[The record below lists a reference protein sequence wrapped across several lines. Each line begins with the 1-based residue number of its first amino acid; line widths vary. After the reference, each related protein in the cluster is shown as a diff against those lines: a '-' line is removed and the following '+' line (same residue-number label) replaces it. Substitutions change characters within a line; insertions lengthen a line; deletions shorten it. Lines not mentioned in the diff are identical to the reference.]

1 MVKVSII
8 MPVYNASR
16 FLKMSCGSVAK
27 QTLKDV
33 ELICVDD
40 GSTDDS
46 LEILNTLK
54 EKFDFIKIFTQ
65 KNQGSGYA
73 RNNGMSKA
81 QGEYIAFL
89 DADDIFVEE
98 DALEKMYFYGSKNS
112 ADIVCGNLKRIRQNG
127 DIETNYDF
135 KNTKFAYFN
144 KKDVVLPIEYGIPFA
159 FYRNIFK
166 REFLEKHEIIFPDL
180 IRGQDPIFLANALV
194 NTDELYV
201 LRVDLYGY
209 NHSVGG
215 GVNIKVN
222 TYEKK
227 IAYIQHFKNTF
238 DILKDNEFESPF
250 AAYKREF
257 MDYILFQN
265 NLYDE
270 DIKKA
275 VREVFSDGI
284 DEYFTK
290 DDYGYS
296 YLEMIVNDEE
306 DTDFDTFGEIKEY
319 LLKETLL
326 NDNFIDVNYLREYV
340 KLLDENE
347 DNVLL
352 LEKTSMN
359 KVKEIESEINEDYEF
374 LSKNFET
381 LNEDFNLVKTK
392 YKAKQAKKEEA
403 IKNEIPEEIN
413 EKTIEEPPEKENRI
427 NKFLKTIKHFH
438 KE

>member
-16 FLKMSCGSVAK
+16 FLKMSCESVAK
-27 QTLKDV
+27 QTLKDI

-46 LEILNTLK
+46 LEVLNALN
-54 EKFDFIKIFTQ
+54 EKYDFIKIFSQ
-65 KNQGSGYA
+65 KNKGSGYA
-73 RNNGMSKA
+73 RNNGMNKA

-89 DADDIFVEE
+89 DADDIFIDD
-98 DALEKMYFYGSKNS
+98 DALEKMYFYGSKND

-166 REFLEKHEIIFPDL
+166 REFIEEHGIKFPDL
-180 IRGQDPIFLANALV
+180 IRGQDPIFLANALA

-201 LRVDLYGY
+201 LRADLYGY

-238 DILKDNEFESPF
+238 DILKDNDFEGPF

-265 NLYDE
+265 NLYDD

-275 VREVFSDGI
+275 IREVFSDGTN
-284 DEYFTK
+284 EYFSK
-290 DDYGYS
+290 EDYGYS

-306 DTDFDTFGEIKEY
+306 DNDFDTFGEIKEY
-319 LLKETLL
+319 LIKETLL

-340 KLLDENE
+340 KLLEGNEENIP
-347 DNVLL
+347 L
-352 LEKTSMN
+352 LEKTSIN
-359 KVKEIESEINEDYEF
+359 KVKEIETEVNEDYEF
-374 LSKNFET
+374 LSKNYES
-381 LNEDFNLVKTK
+381 LNDDFNLVKTK
-392 YKAKQAKKEEA
+392 YKAERAEKEET
-403 IKNEIPEEIN
+403 IKNEITEEIN
-413 EKTIEEPPEKENRI
+413 EKTIEEPQEEENRI

>member
-16 FLKMSCGSVAK
+16 FLDMSCGSVEK

-46 LEILNTLK
+46 LDILNRLK
-54 EKFDFIKIFTQ
+54 EKYDFIKIFTQ
-65 KNQGSGYA
+65 KNQGSGQA
-73 RNNGMSKA
+73 RNYGMSKA

-89 DADDIFVEE
+89 DADDIFVDK
-98 DALEKMYFYGSKNS
+98 DALEKLYFYGSKND

-127 DIETNYDF
+127 EIETNYDF

-166 REFLEKHEIIFPDL
+166 REFLEKNEIIFPDL
-180 IRGQDPIFLANALV
+180 IRGQDPIFLAKALV

-201 LRVDLYGY
+201 LRTDLYGY

-227 IAYIQHFKNTF
+227 LAYIQHFKNTF
-238 DILKDNEFESPF
+238 DILKDNDFEGPLGG
-250 AAYKREF
+250 YKREF
-257 MDYILFQN
+257 MDYILFGN
-265 NLYDE
+265 NLYDN
-270 DIKKA
+270 DLKKA
-275 VREVFSDGI
+275 FKEVFSSNI
-284 DEYFTK
+284 NEYYTEN
-290 DDYGYS
+290 DPGYS
-296 YLEMIVNDEE
+296 YIEMILNDAEI
-306 DTDFDTFGEIKEY
+306 DDFESFGEIKTY
-319 LLKETLL
+319 LIEETLL
-326 NDNFIDVNYLREYV
+326 NDNFIDIDYLRQYI
-340 KLLDENE
+340 KITDENE
-347 DNVLL
+347 KNRAHI
-352 LEKTSMN
+352 EKVSMN
-359 KVKEIESEINEDYEF
+359 AVKNVESEVNNEYEY
-374 LSKNFET
+374 LSKNIDSISDE
-381 LNEDFNLVKTK
+381 FNLI
-392 YKAKQAKKEEA
+392 AAKKKAEDAKREEA
-403 IKNEIPEEIN
+403 KRKALEEEI
-413 EKTIEEPPEKENRI
+413 KKEKEEEI
-427 NKFLKTIKHFH
+427 ASENKKASGFLNTIKRFY